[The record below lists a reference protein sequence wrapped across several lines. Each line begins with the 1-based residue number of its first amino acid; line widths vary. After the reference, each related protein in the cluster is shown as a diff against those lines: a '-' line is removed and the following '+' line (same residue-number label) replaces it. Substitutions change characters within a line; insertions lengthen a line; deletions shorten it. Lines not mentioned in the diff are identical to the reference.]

1 MTQSINLMPKSYR
14 QKLGDHRI
22 RRQYLIYT
30 GFALIAVAALGIQ
43 QQILLA
49 ARATTENLQLAR
61 VAKLHDAQAK
71 CTDLETLINQGIQNL
86 ATYQRLA
93 LPIEL
98 SRVVASIS
106 KLFPDEVAVST
117 MRLWVKESQVARSAL
132 ERIQGR
138 AKKPKSGNAKQT
150 EIVRVLVCEFT
161 GKAESATQ
169 IADLLQNLETH
180 PLFTNIQL
188 DYSKA
193 LIINEHDAREFRIVC
208 EVDFQLRYQP
218 LQEEN
223 SPENDA

>member
-1 MTQSINLMPKSYR
+1 MTQSINLMPKAYR

-49 ARATTENLQLAR
+49 ARASTENLQLAR
-61 VAKLHDAQAK
+61 VANLHHAQAK
-71 CTDLETLINQGIQNL
+71 CADLKTLINQGIQEL
-86 ATYQRLA
+86 ATYQRIA
-93 LPIEL
+93 PPIEM

-106 KLFPDEVAVST
+106 KLFPDEMAVST
-117 MRLWVKESQVARSAL
+117 MRLWIRESQVARSAL
-132 ERIQGR
+132 ERLQGR
-138 AKKPKSGNAKQT
+138 AKKPRNGNARQT
-150 EIVRVLVCEFT
+150 EIVRVLVCEFN
-161 GKAESATQ
+161 GNAESPTQ
-169 IADLLQNLETH
+169 ISNLLQNLEAH

-193 LIINEHDAREFRIVC
+193 IIINEHEAREFRIVC

-218 LQEEN
+218 LPEEKA
-223 SPENDA
+223 PENDA